1 MNAILRY
8 IIVAAVVVLF
18 VLVFLFFFSS
28 PTLLEDLEFRAISLV
43 KGQSGGSKPT
53 TQGENRKD
61 DQQTQSSFFKPSPL
75 KDLMHDDLMHDAP
88 HPLPEN
94 EPVLE
99 ERSEASEG
107 EGMEGIETMM
117 MREEGGVSNIFEET
131 EDEEDESVVGIQGI
145 EAEAGVLQK

>member
-61 DQQTQSSFFKPSPL
+61 DQQTQSSFFKPAPL
-75 KDLMHDDLMHDAP
+75 KDLMHDAP

-94 EPVLE
+94 EVVLE
-99 ERSEASEG
+99 ERSEASEV
-107 EGMEGIETMM
+107 EGVQGIETTM

-145 EAEAGVLQK
+145 EVGALQK